1 MGAPPKVD
9 PDLKQGPRRRTVKL
23 ETPGARG
30 RVKPTIMTAKKVE
43 DLSSQRSPR
52 EAGDPRSKI
61 EACMVMID

>member
-30 RVKPTIMTAKKVE
+30 RARPRMMTVKKVE
-43 DLSSQRSPR
+43 DQSSQRSPR

-61 EACMVMID
+61 EACRVAVD